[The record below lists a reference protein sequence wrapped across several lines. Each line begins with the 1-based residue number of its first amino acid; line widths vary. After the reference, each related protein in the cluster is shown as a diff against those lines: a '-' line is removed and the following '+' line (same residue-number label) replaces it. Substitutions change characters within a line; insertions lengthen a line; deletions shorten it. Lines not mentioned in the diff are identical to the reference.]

1 MYVVLDLIQRV
12 WGKVRSLFQKNSHES
27 EAMYPMTAREF
38 EALKGIARKGGTAH
52 PAWIAAR
59 LGVSND
65 YVRMLGATLMRED
78 YVDVTEEGLYVLTAK
93 GKRELFARGVL
104 KEWQA
109 EDLELLPPEV
119 RRTLAHELADE
130 IKKEVG
136 GAIGDLVAGLPRGRR
151 GAVSGMEGDEIKIGT
166 DYSFLPS
173 EGTQLEH
180 NLGTRAEKEQTG
192 KADIIEEAARAL
204 RRLGKNKS

>member
-1 MYVVLDLIQRV
+1 MIGKLLLRALVRLRRIVEVLV
-12 WGKVRSLFQKNSHES
+12 PG
-27 EAMYPMTAREF
+27 MTAREF
-38 EALKGIARKGGTAH
+38 EALKGIARKGGAAH

-59 LGVSND
+59 LGVSHD
-65 YVRMLGATLMRED
+65 YVRMLCATLVRED
-78 YVDVTEEGLYVLTAK
+78 YVDVNEAGLYVLTSK

-119 RRTLAHELADE
+119 RKTLAHELADE

-151 GAVSGMEGDEIKIGT
+151 GAGGAEGEEIKMRT
-166 DYSFLPS
+166 DYAFPLASAR
-173 EGTQLEH
+173 LEH
-180 NLGTRAEKEQTG
+180 NLGTRAEKERTG
-192 KADIIEEAARAL
+192 KADKIEEAAKAFAK
-204 RRLGKNKS
+204 LGKEKQ